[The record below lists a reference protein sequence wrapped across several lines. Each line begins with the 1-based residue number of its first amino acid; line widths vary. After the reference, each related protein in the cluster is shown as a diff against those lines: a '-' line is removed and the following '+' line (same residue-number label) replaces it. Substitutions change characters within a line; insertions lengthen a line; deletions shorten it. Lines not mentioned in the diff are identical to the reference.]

1 MRGKCVE
8 RVHVGGRDDEH
19 LIIQQLSLT
28 LKDRERER
36 EERKKKEGKKRE
48 KRREE
53 ERRNGED
60 INKISA
66 QALVKHMQM
75 RDRKRSLTTIS
86 ITHPQPLSHPLAA
99 DYGQVHKA

>member
-36 EERKKKEGKKRE
+36 RE
-48 KRREE
+48 KRKKERRERRE
-53 ERRNGED
+53 ERRREEME
-60 INKISA
+60 K
-66 QALVKHMQM
+66 
-75 RDRKRSLTTIS
+75 T
-86 ITHPQPLSHPLAA
+86 
-99 DYGQVHKA
+99 

>member
-36 EERKKKEGKKRE
+36 EKRE
-48 KRREE
+48 KRKKERRERRE
-53 ERRNGED
+53 ERRREEME
-60 INKISA
+60 K
-66 QALVKHMQM
+66 
-75 RDRKRSLTTIS
+75 T
-86 ITHPQPLSHPLAA
+86 
-99 DYGQVHKA
+99 

>member
-36 EERKKKEGKKRE
+36 EEKKKKERRE
-48 KRREE
+48 RREE
-53 ERRNGED
+53 RRREEMEKTQ
-60 INKISA
+60 IKF
-66 QALVKHMQM
+66 QLKH
-75 RDRKRSLTTIS
+75 
-86 ITHPQPLSHPLAA
+86 
-99 DYGQVHKA
+99 

>member
-8 RVHVGGRDDEH
+8 RVPVGGRDDEH

-36 EERKKKEGKKRE
+36 REKKERRKEERKE
-48 KRREE
+48 KRG
-53 ERRNGED
+53 GED

-66 QALVKHMQM
+66 QALVKHKQM